1 MKATTFDEIV
11 TAKTNAR
18 VQDKIK
24 EVRAAVFAAI
34 DKMGYGASVDKFV
47 FRDPTGWGKLIL
59 GSILRNDGK
68 WPKRIWEEERKLV
81 AGELLQTM
89 DVMQKAILST
99 SRKADPGDAAA
110 GTNE

>member
-34 DKMGYGASVDKFV
+34 DKKIGRAHV
-47 FRDPTGWGKLIL
+47 
-59 GSILRNDGK
+59 
-68 WPKRIWEEERKLV
+68 
-81 AGELLQTM
+81 
-89 DVMQKAILST
+89 
-99 SRKADPGDAAA
+99 
-110 GTNE
+110 